1 MSPVVRAKELCY
13 IRAQMKIVVAH
24 STLRALLWAFAF
36 CCLSVLALAKD
47 QPIQTITWPESGTPV
62 LRFTFGKFK
71 EIGALGGQRS
81 YMVDTTAENL
91 WTKPIPDA
99 TFSLYFYDKNKVRIG
114 EGYISISN
122 VAPGQTIK
130 FQTTIGAS
138 GTPTSLS
145 LAARSLPRELGPIA
159 PARKVSVTINSVPQG
174 AWVKVDGTELGT
186 TPKIAELTAGKH
198 SLQFSKEGFNAGTF
212 PLEIGPDDASGG
224 SVSYELGTSA
234 HDTIELRDGTVLSGD
249 LLSIDAA
256 DVTVRVAGSAQHFD
270 RNQVKRILLVERE
283 RQ

>member
-1 MSPVVRAKELCY
+1 MCPVVSAKELCY
-13 IRAQMKIVVAH
+13 IRAQMKIKLARFSVQ
-24 STLRALLWAFAF
+24 SLLSAFAF
-36 CCLSVLALAKD
+36 CCLSVFVVAKD
-47 QPIQTITWPESGTPV
+47 QPAQTITWPESGTPV

-71 EIGALGGQRS
+71 EISALGGQRS
-81 YMVDTTAENL
+81 YIVDTTAENL
-91 WTKPIPDA
+91 WSKPISEA

-122 VAPGQTIK
+122 VSPGQTVK

-145 LAARSLPRELGPIA
+145 LAARSLPRELGPMA
-159 PARKVSVTINSVPQG
+159 PARKVSITINSVPQG
-174 AWVKVDGTELGT
+174 ALVKVDGAELGT
-186 TPKIAELTAGKH
+186 TPKIAELSPGKH
-198 SLQFSKEGFNAGTF
+198 SLQFSKEGFNTGNF
-212 PLEIGPDDASGG
+212 PLEIGADDASGG

-249 LLSIDAA
+249 LLSIDAT

-270 RNQVKRILLVERE
+270 RNQIKRILLVERE